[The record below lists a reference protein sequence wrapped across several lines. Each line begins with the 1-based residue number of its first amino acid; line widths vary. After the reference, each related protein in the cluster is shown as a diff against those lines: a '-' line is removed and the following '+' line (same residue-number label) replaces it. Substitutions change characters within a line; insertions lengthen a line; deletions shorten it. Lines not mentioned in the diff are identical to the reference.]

1 MFNRGIY
8 ISTIKNIVQR
18 YRKNG
23 NIKEKK
29 TVNISQATCI
39 KHIFIFRYVKV
50 HTS

>member
-29 TVNISQATCI
+29 NC
-39 KHIFIFRYVKV
+39 KHFSSYMYKTYFYI
-50 HTS
+50 

>member
-23 NIKEKK
+23 NIKKK
-29 TVNISQATCI
+29 KNISQATCI
-39 KHIFIFRYVKV
+39 KHISIFRYVKV